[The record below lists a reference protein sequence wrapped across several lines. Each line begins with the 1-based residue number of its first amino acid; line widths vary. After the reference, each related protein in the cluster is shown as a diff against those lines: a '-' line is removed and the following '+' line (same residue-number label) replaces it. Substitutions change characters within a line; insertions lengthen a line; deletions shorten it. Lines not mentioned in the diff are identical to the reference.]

1 MGRVLGQAGHTIS
14 FACDGEEFL
23 QVLRDNSDEGDEKDE
38 DEEADATMAKAPLL
52 GKRSVAFDA
61 VLIDR
66 HMPKLDG
73 PEAVR

>member
-1 MGRVLGQAGHTIS
+1 MGRVLANEGHTVS
-14 FACDGEEFL
+14 FACDGVEFL
-23 QVLRDNSDEGDEKDE
+23 QVLRGNSDEGDEKDE
-38 DEEADATMAKAPLL
+38 EDDDFTLARAPLL
-52 GKRSVAFDA
+52 GKRSVVFDA